1 MSFMNKMKDF
11 IGLNDVE
18 DEDEEYED
26 EVDTSEYKQAEQP
39 RQVNN
44 FNSYGKKGNVIK
56 VHSNSDMKLFICE
69 PEKYEDCT
77 RAVDELKN
85 RKAVVLNIESLDLE
99 DQRQIFEFIKGAV
112 YALEASIQKVS
123 KGIFVIAPVNVQID
137 GKMGEKEKFERN
149 LYSINGNR

>member
-1 MSFMNKMKDF
+1 MSIINKMKDF
-11 IGLNDVE
+11 IGLTE
-18 DEDEEYED
+18 IEEDEEYED
-26 EVDTSEYKQAEQP
+26 EYEEMPAYKQSEPKQ
-39 RQVNN
+39 QVETNVS
-44 FNSYGKKGNVIK
+44 SYTKKNNVIK

-123 KGIFVIAPVNVQID
+123 KGIFVIAPLNVQID
-137 GKMGEKEKFERN
+137 GRMGEKEKFERN
-149 LYSINGNR
+149 LYYK

>member
-1 MSFMNKMKDF
+1 MSFMNKMKNF

-18 DEDEEYED
+18 EDDDYEE
-26 EVDTSEYKQAEQP
+26 EVETNEYKQAEQQ
-39 RQVNN
+39 RQVNSN
-44 FNSYGKKGNVIK
+44 LNSYGKKGNVIK

-137 GKMGEKEKFERN
+137 GRMGEKEKFERN
-149 LYSINGNR
+149 LYYNK

>member
-1 MSFMNKMKDF
+1 MNKMKNF

-18 DEDEEYED
+18 EDEDYEE
-26 EVDTSEYKQAEQP
+26 EVETSEYKQAEQP

-44 FNSYGKKGNVIK
+44 NLNSYGKKGNVIK

-137 GKMGEKEKFERN
+137 GRMGEKEKFERN
-149 LYSINGNR
+149 LYYNK

>member
-1 MSFMNKMKDF
+1 MSFINKMKNF
-11 IGLNDVE
+11 IGLNDIEE
-18 DEDEEYED
+18 DDEYED
-26 EVDTSEYKQAEQP
+26 EVEAVDYKQSEQQK
-39 RQVNN
+39 QVNN
-44 FNSYGKKGNVIK
+44 NMNSYGKKGNVIK
-56 VHSNSDMKLFICE
+56 VHSNNDMKLFICE

-123 KGIFVIAPVNVQID
+123 KGIFVIAPTNVQID

-149 LYSINGNR
+149 LYSVNSTR

>member
-1 MSFMNKMKDF
+1 MNKMKDF
-11 IGLNDVE
+11 IGLNDI
-18 DEDEEYED
+18 DEDDDFEE
-26 EVDTSEYKQAEQP
+26 EVEASEYKQAEQP
-39 RQVNN
+39 RPVSNLS
-44 FNSYGKKGNVIK
+44 SYGKKGNVIK
-56 VHSNSDMKLFICE
+56 VHSNNDMKLFICE

-137 GKMGEKEKFERN
+137 GKMSEKEKFERN
-149 LYSINGNR
+149 LYSVNNNR

>member
-1 MSFMNKMKDF
+1 MSFMNKMKNF

-18 DEDEEYED
+18 EEDDDYEE
-26 EVDTSEYKQAEQP
+26 EVETNEYKQAEQQ
-39 RQVNN
+39 RQVNSN
-44 FNSYGKKGNVIK
+44 LNSYGKKGNVIK

-137 GKMGEKEKFERN
+137 GRMGEKEKFERN
-149 LYSINGNR
+149 LYYNK